1 MKHCGLPWELGLLEV
16 HKVLLDNGLRES
28 VTLRVDGGL
37 SNGEDLLKAILLGA
51 QEFEFGK
58 LLLIAEGCVMARI
71 CEKILAPL
79 ELLLMT
85 QNSNRNTKVIP
96 KKLSGY

>member
-51 QEFEFGK
+51 QEFEFG
-58 LLLIAEGCVMARI
+58 
-71 CEKILAPL
+71 
-79 ELLLMT
+79 
-85 QNSNRNTKVIP
+85 N
-96 KKLSGY
+96 YY

>member
-37 SNGEDLLKAILLGA
+37 SNGED
-51 QEFEFGK
+51 
-58 LLLIAEGCVMARI
+58 
-71 CEKILAPL
+71 
-79 ELLLMT
+79 
-85 QNSNRNTKVIP
+85 
-96 KKLSGY
+96 Y